1 MNDLINTLRMYAED
15 MHSAFGHG
23 YCSEAMSRAAD
34 LLEEQKGTI
43 AALNIVLGGA
53 DSTSTENLIG
63 AHEFDIADVGLIAV
77 CRRLM
82 SEISELEASPLS
94 EEALDILRSK
104 NKQLE
109 QERDQLKEDYQRTCH
124 LVAQMHMAAMNGVI
138 GPKRGVIED
147 IADLREE
154 RDSLAAQNEAMQKAL
169 NKIHDIAAPYD
180 DWVKF
185 GYIKELALEGLQL
198 PGLAAEVLKRRD
210 AETLRRAADRFEA
223 VDPHP
228 KHWDWLRRNAA
239 ELEKET
245 T

>member
-1 MNDLINTLRMYAED
+1 MNDLINTIRMYAED
-15 MHSAFGHG
+15 MHSAIGHSD
-23 YCSEAMSRAAD
+23 CSSAMSLAAD

-43 AALNIVLGGA
+43 AALNIALGGA
-53 DSTSTENLIG
+53 DSTSTENLID

-77 CRRLM
+77 CRKLIA
-82 SEISELEASPLS
+82 EISELEASPLS

-109 QERDQLKEDYQRTCH
+109 AERDQLKEDYQRTCH

-154 RDSLAAQNEAMQKAL
+154 RDQLAAQNDAMRESVELYFKQYPHMMK
-169 NKIHDIAAPYD
+169 
-180 DWVKF
+180 
-185 GYIKELALEGLQL
+185 GYILDAINS
-198 PGLAAEVLKRRD
+198 PNLAAEVLKRRD
-210 AETLRRAADRFEA
+210 AKVLMEAADRFEA

-228 KHWDWLRRNAA
+228 KHWDWLRRMAN
-239 ELEKET
+239 EIGGKET